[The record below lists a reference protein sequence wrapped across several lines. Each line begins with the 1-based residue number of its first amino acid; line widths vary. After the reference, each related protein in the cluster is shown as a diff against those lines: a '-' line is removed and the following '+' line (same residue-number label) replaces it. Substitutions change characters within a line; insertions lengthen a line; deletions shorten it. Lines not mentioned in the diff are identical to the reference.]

1 MPKVTFVTAGG
12 ESIVVEDA
20 AGTLME
26 VATAHDVEGIMGS
39 CGGVCSCVTCH
50 VHVRPEWREKVGKAP
65 ELEQDL
71 LDMED
76 NVAEGSRLSCQIEM
90 TDDLDGLVVDIPND

>member
-1 MPKVTFVTAGG
+1 MAKVTFNTASG
-12 ESIVVEDA
+12 ETIVVEDA

-26 VATAHDVEGIMGS
+26 VATSHDVEGIMGS

-50 VHVRPEWREKVGKAP
+50 VHVRPEWRETVGPAS

-76 NVAEGSRLSCQIEM
+76 NVAEGSRLSCQIEINGDM
-90 TDDLDGLVVDIPND
+90 DGLVVDVPNE